1 MLRKLHVKHDQMRNK
16 INFKIHQNSNKYK
29 RTN

>member
-1 MLRKLHVKHDQMRNK
+1 MLRKLHVKHDQMRNT
-16 INFKIHQNSNKYK
+16 INFKIHQKTNKYK